1 MLVVRTN
8 DKKNFFFHKRTY
20 LIELAKKVAALLF
33 IFKNFYWST
42 IDL

>member
-8 DKKNFFFHKRTY
+8 DKKIFFHKRTY
-20 LIELAKKVAALLF
+20 LIELAKEVAALLF
-33 IFKNFYWST
+33 ILKNFYWST